1 MKFNK
6 AKKELILDPT
16 YKGGGKGVIKGEKD
30 HNDECIEV
38 GKKAKGQK
46 KNEGTCFAIE
56 PDDVVYLLNP
66 DAKGQRPPGVKV
78 KKAKGLHH

>member
-1 MKFNK
+1 MKF
-6 AKKELILDPT
+6 KKVKSEISLDPI

-30 HNDECIEV
+30 HNDEFLEV

-46 KNEGTCFAIE
+46 KNEESCFAIE

-66 DAKGQRPPGVKV
+66 DALGQRPPGVKV
-78 KKAKGLHH
+78 KKAKRIHH